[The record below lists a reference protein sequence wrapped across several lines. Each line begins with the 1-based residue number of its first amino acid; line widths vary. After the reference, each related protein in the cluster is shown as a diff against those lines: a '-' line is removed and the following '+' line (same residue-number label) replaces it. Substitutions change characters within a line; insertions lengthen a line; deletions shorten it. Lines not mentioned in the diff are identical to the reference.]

1 MKAEATPEQPPVKV
15 LHRRPDPA
23 DQAQVLHRV
32 ATSVAE
38 ARVDS
43 AARSQ
48 QPAPG
53 PARTVLEVGAAVLVV
68 GVLLWYVAQAVLAVG
83 LLAGAL
89 GAALVLTALLEPM
102 ARGLRR
108 LGLPP
113 PLAAALTT
121 VTLLGALVG
130 LALLVYRRS
139 TSQLSDL
146 PSILTVATEQ
156 ARRWLVQGPLQLD
169 PTQVTQVRNLVV
181 ERLSAATPSPLAGA
195 MTGLRLL
202 TATALV
208 VFAVFFLLKD
218 GARMWRWLLGWT
230 RAGDRAA
237 VELAGTAAWATL
249 TSYVRGIVAVA
260 TVDAVAIGT
269 ALLVLGVPLWLS
281 LTVLTFFGAFVP
293 VIGASIAG
301 AVAVV
306 VTLVVQGGRDAVIVL
321 LVVLVVQ
328 QLEGNVLH
336 PMIMGRALRL
346 HPLAVL
352 CAVTAGGLLYG
363 VVGTLVAVPLTAV
376 TYSAAAALRSRRR
389 LEREPVEDPGATSA
403 GRAGRDGNG

>member
-1 MKAEATPEQPPVKV
+1 MAAARPEEPPVKA
-15 LHRRPDPA
+15 LHRRPGPA
-23 DQAQVLHRV
+23 VEAHRPRRAAASVVDAQV
-32 ATSVAE
+32 AG
-38 ARVDS
+38 AR
-43 AARSQ
+43 
-48 QPAPG
+48 QPARP
-53 PARTVLEVGAAVLVV
+53 VLEVGAAVLVV
-68 GVLLWYVAQAVLAVG
+68 GVLLWLLAQAVRAVG

-113 PLAAALTT
+113 ALAAALTT

-130 LALLVYRRS
+130 LTLLVYRRS
-139 TSQLSDL
+139 TAQLSEL
-146 PSILTVATEQ
+146 PSVLTVATEQ

-169 PTQVTQVRNLVV
+169 PSQVTQVRNVVV

-218 GARMWRWLLGWT
+218 GTRMWRWLLSWT
-230 RAGDRAA
+230 PARRRAEVD
-237 VELAGTAAWATL
+237 LAGTAAWGTL
-249 TSYVRGIVAVA
+249 TGYVRGIIAVA

-269 ALLVLGVPLWLS
+269 ALLLLGVPLWLS
-281 LTVLTFFGAFVP
+281 LTVLTFFGAFLP
-293 VIGASIAG
+293 VIGATVAG

-306 VTLVVQGGRDAVIVL
+306 VTLVLEGGRDAVIVL
-321 LVVLVVQ
+321 VVVLVVQ

-336 PMIMGRALRL
+336 PLIMGRALRL

-352 CAVTAGGLLYG
+352 SAVTAGGLLFG
-363 VVGTLVAVPLTAV
+363 IVGALVAVPLTAV
-376 TYSAAAALRSRRR
+376 TYSAAAALRSRQPAQH
-389 LEREPVEDPGATSA
+389 EPVVDPVDPKTTAADPGATPA
-403 GRAGRDGNG
+403 